1 MRVHIFS
8 KKQKRLHSFR
18 SNLGLGMVMFL
29 IFLFG
34 ITILIYTDSYET
46 TLLEQRK
53 QSYGSWNAAFY
64 NASENLHQQLAG
76 HATMESVG
84 TMHLYASVTDDFGN
98 TISNLGFLDDNL
110 LKIGNIQLLDGHF
123 PNTTDEIAI
132 EAFSLTQLGYSYEL
146 NQPIELTITYID
158 ENKAL
163 HELQKTFTLCGVVK
177 NYSANWKSNSNDL
190 VSFFTTSAYC
200 EEQLSSAHA
209 ILHIFTKLCDK
220 YIDTV
225 DNLNVFCPNPQDFVK
240 NEFTYTQYSDSS
252 ATIQDYYFLLA
263 LLLLAGCL
271 AIFILINNNIVYK
284 RDTFVTMRLIGA
296 KRIQILN
303 LYLKEKL
310 PTIFV
315 SVTAGLFCGFS
326 LPYFFILFLNKMS
339 EQTIYFHIQWTS
351 LLQMLLFFGIGTI
364 LTFLLGMIRLFQIPL
379 RGKPQQQSALKKV
392 PKHRRKLNPNN
403 LFSVFN
409 SIDRYKRLFSIL
421 LTAVTSSLL
430 LFSAYQAWETFLSY
444 RFYCEKYPEDYSFG
458 MISYYETNNK
468 LDPETLI
475 QIESA
480 YGVKEI
486 QTIASSD
493 YYDLT
498 FSKEPDF
505 RYAQLVDQ
513 YMQAIIEPLD
523 SLHTFI
529 YGSFLGISDN
539 LYSAY
544 ANEVDTELQS
554 TDFLEKY
561 SVILYLPDFY
571 LSENNEIISAD
582 FATTTQKSNT
592 IIRETS
598 IHPGDTIQVQIS
610 GKEYEL
616 TIEGIIY
623 NFEDSMPEAQKTPR
637 PYTMICTQETY
648 LEIFDTYQASYTA
661 VYHDSS
667 TIAYQ
672 TDIEL
677 SKINTSSYF
686 NNQRAER
693 EEQKNQLFSQII
705 LTVVLFLFGLIIS
718 LMIRFGIHITTA
730 MQDTERY
737 HTLYQLGVKRSSI
750 LKHFL
755 RNATY
760 DSFMGTAIGMLL
772 LCLNRYTT
780 EKTILLSAEGSV
792 FTTTYDLIAD
802 ILQRIY
808 HYTDWSF
815 LFLLFIVIVILN
827 CIIIFSYDSYL
838 IQNKFFQQNQ

>member
-1 MRVHIFS
+1 MKINIFS
-8 KKQKRLHSFR
+8 KKQKQRHSLRMNF
-18 SNLGLGMVMFL
+18 GLGTIMFL

-64 NASENLHQQLAG
+64 NANENLQQQLEG
-76 HATMESVG
+76 HATVESVG
-84 TMHLYASVTDDFGN
+84 TMHLYGSVTDNSGN
-98 TISNLGFLDDNL
+98 PISSLGFLDDNL
-110 LKIGNIQLLDGHF
+110 LEIGNIQLLDGHF
-123 PNTTDEIAI
+123 PNTTDEVAM
-132 EAFSLTQLGYSYEL
+132 EAFALTQLGYSYEL
-146 NQPIELTITYID
+146 NQPIELTITYMD
-158 ENKAL
+158 ENKSL
-163 HELQKTFTLCGVVK
+163 YELQKTFTLCGVVK

-190 VSFFTTSAYC
+190 VSFFTTSTYC
-200 EEQLSSAHA
+200 EERLSSAHTT
-209 ILHIFTKLCDK
+209 LHTFTKLYDK

-225 DNLNVFCPNPQDFVK
+225 DNLNVFCPNPQNFVK

-252 ATIQDYYFLLA
+252 DAAQDYKFLLA

-271 AIFILINNNIVYK
+271 AIFILINNDIMYK
-284 RDTFVTMRLIGA
+284 RNTFVTMRLIGA
-296 KRIQILN
+296 KRIQIVN
-303 LYLKEKL
+303 LYLREKL
-310 PTIFV
+310 PTIFI
-315 SVTAGLFCGFS
+315 SVTAGLLCGFL

-339 EQTIYFHIQWTS
+339 ELTICFYFRWSS
-351 LLQMLLFFGIGTI
+351 LLQMLLFFGIGI
-364 LTFLLGMIRLFQIPL
+364 VFAFFLSMIRLFQIPL
-379 RGKPQQQSALKKV
+379 RGKPQQQSSLKKV
-392 PKHRRKLNPNN
+392 PKHRRKLNQKN

-409 SIDRYKRLFSIL
+409 SIDRYKRVFSIL
-421 LTAVTSSLL
+421 LTGITAALL
-430 LFSAYQAWETFLSY
+430 LFSAYQAWETFRSY

-458 MISYYETNNK
+458 MLSYYEMNNK
-468 LDPETLI
+468 LDTETLT
-475 QIESA
+475 QIEST

-513 YMQAIIEPLD
+513 HMQSIIGNQD

-529 YGSFLGISDN
+529 YGSFLGISEN
-539 LYSAY
+539 LYSVY
-544 ANEVDTELQS
+544 ANEVDTELLPS
-554 TDFLEKY
+554 DSLKKNSIF
-561 SVILYLPDFY
+561 LYLPDFY
-571 LSENNEIISAD
+571 VSENGEHISVD
-582 FATTTQKSNT
+582 FATATQKNNT

-610 GKEYEL
+610 GKKYEL

-623 NFEDSMPEAQKTPR
+623 NFEDSMPEAKKIPR
-637 PYTMICTQETY
+637 PYTIICNQETY

-705 LTVVLFLFGLIIS
+705 LTAVLFFFGLIIS

-760 DSFMGTAIGMLL
+760 DSFIGTAIGMLL
-772 LCLNRYTT
+772 LCLNRYQT
-780 EKTILLSAEGSV
+780 EKVILLSSE
-792 FTTTYDLIAD
+792 D
-802 ILQRIY
+802 ILFTNTSDIVTDTLQRVY

-815 LFLLFIVIVILN
+815 LFLLFVGIVVLN
-827 CIIIFSYDSYL
+827 CIIIFTYDSYL
-838 IQNKFFQQNQ
+838 IKNKFFQQNQ